1 MVLIMVSGCF
11 GRRDLWMS
19 LGQPLLLE
27 GSIPH
32 GWDPT
37 CHCLAECHAGLVPSV
52 LPSPR
57 RECCGLRNE
66 DVVGTG
72 VGS

>member
-1 MVLIMVSGCF
+1 MVVIMVSGCF
-11 GRRDLWMS
+11 GCRDLCMS

-32 GWDPT
+32 GRDRT
-37 CHCLAECHAGLVPSV
+37 CHCLAECHTGLVPSV

-57 RECCGLRNE
+57 RGCCGLRNE
-66 DVVGTG
+66 DVAGTG
-72 VGS
+72 AGS